1 MAHWTITLE
10 REGATIIVRGEGD
23 DPHAPDRIDYD
34 VRGSPGQIY
43 RELLERIRG
52 GPWSFQADRMHSERD
67 LSWIAGC
74 ARTEAL
80 LHPGWSV
87 KTEPPR
93 SPRRRILW
101 GCNPVSW
108 IEMGPEQP
116 PSS

>member
-80 LHPGWSV
+80 LHPGWSGE
-87 KTEPPR
+87 TEPPPL
-93 SPRRRILW
+93 S
-101 GCNPVSW
+101 
-108 IEMGPEQP
+108 EAEDP
-116 PSS
+116 PGVQSGELDRDGTGTAAL